1 MKRIISSSSGYFS
14 RQCLHL
20 SMFSIQSN
28 IIPHKMLS
36 TKTWDLWLDVV
47 NDKNCLPPSQ
57 KAAASYKCLDHSGVS
72 ARRGF
77 NVTTWW
83 KCLHAGTNE
92 LLLCVVCWYNS
103 HKVTKCQKTQ
113 EVHPT
118 IQMFCLRDFIL
129 GAVGSSSKRISI
141 SVSSIHA

>member
-57 KAAASYKCLDHSGVS
+57 KAAASYKCLDHSGAA

-92 LLLCVVCWYNS
+92 LLLCSCCLLIQFSQSDKVSENS
-103 HKVTKCQKTQ
+103 RSASY
-113 EVHPT
+113 HPNVLFERLHSWCRRK
-118 IQMFCLRDFIL
+118 QL
-129 GAVGSSSKRISI
+129 
-141 SVSSIHA
+141 

>member
-57 KAAASYKCLDHSGVS
+57 KAAASYKCLDHSG
-72 ARRGF
+72 AALMWPLNG
-77 NVTTWW
+77 NVFMLGPMN
-83 KCLHAGTNE
+83 CSSVA
-92 LLLCVVCWYNS
+92 VVCWYNS